1 MKRIADYYFPLVLVP
16 NSGNNNNTT
25 TTNNNNL
32 AFTSKSVFEF
42 TILNPSKLSKP
53 LYTPPFATAN
63 HMFWQLR
70 FDPKFIEGNDEY
82 CSVFL
87 GAIPSPQEADNTTA
101 AWAKRSLLSARLF
114 LKNPISHVEI
124 DKYSMTMNNYSAK
137 EHTWGRRKFCKKSA
151 LSHDS
156 VILGVEFDKA
166 EIGLSRHTATL
177 PGEIIPKDL
186 LEAWQS
192 QLTEPQIADVE
203 FNVDGHTIY
212 ANSAILAKRSEYFQR
227 MFGGKWSESTATSSL
242 SKINDSQTS
251 ETPSSSTIV
260 HFGQESARIMAIAAH
275 DVDDPIIINH
285 DSKKPHHH
293 THHHH
298 HHIIQ
303 QQQQQQQPL
312 KAGADLLLE
321 KVNHHRFKIE
331 VTDFHH
337 VTFLEMLKFLY
348 TNKVTFNNANDS
360 HTSSLEM
367 FRVADKY
374 LIEDL
379 RQRAKTRIFDEL
391 SISNAAETLFGTDWT
406 YPELKDYILKFLVKH
421 FREVKQTEGFKNITS
436 NSAMYPTFPET
447 ITEILELL
455 EPNPNVV
462 NLDL

>member
-1 MKRIADYYFPLVLVP
+1 MSNV
-16 NSGNNNNTT
+16 
-25 TTNNNNL
+25 

-42 TILNPSKLSKP
+42 TILNPSKLLKP

-70 FDPKFIEGNDEY
+70 FDPKFVEGNDEY

-124 DKYSMTMNNYSAK
+124 DKYAMTMNNYSAK

-151 LSHDS
+151 LAHES

-166 EIGLSRHTATL
+166 EIGLARHIATL
-177 PGEIIPKDL
+177 PGEPVPKDL

-192 QLTEPQIADVE
+192 QLTEPQIVDVE
-203 FNVDGHTIY
+203 FNVDGQTIY
-212 ANSAILAKRSEYFQR
+212 ANSQILAKRSEYFQR
-227 MFGGKWSESTATSSL
+227 MFGGKWSETTLAL
-242 SKINDSQTS
+242 SKPDSQTS
-251 ETPSSSTIV
+251 ETPSPLIQFERTATHEDFTPTMSMEMHQLSNTADSS
-260 HFGQESARIMAIAAH
+260 
-275 DVDDPIIINH
+275 
-285 DSKKPHHH
+285 
-293 THHHH
+293 
-298 HHIIQ
+298 
-303 QQQQQQQPL
+303 
-312 KAGADLLLE
+312 LE
-321 KVNHHRFKIE
+321 KVPQVINHHRFRID

-337 VTFLEMLKFLY
+337 TTFLEMLKFLY
-348 TNKVTFNNANDS
+348 TNKVTFNNLPES
-360 HTSSLEM
+360 HTSSFEM

-406 YPELKDYILKFLVKH
+406 YPELKDHILKFLVKH
-421 FREVKQTEGFKNITS
+421 FREVRTTEGFKNITA
-436 NSAMYPTFPET
+436 NSVNYPTFHEVF
-447 ITEILELL
+447 TEILELL
-455 EPNPNVV
+455 EPSSSIL
-462 NLDL
+462 NLDI

>member
-1 MKRIADYYFPLVLVP
+1 M
-16 NSGNNNNTT
+16 SS
-25 TTNNNNL
+25 NL

-275 DVDDPIIINH
+275 DV
-285 DSKKPHHH
+285 
-293 THHHH
+293 
-298 HHIIQ
+298 
-303 QQQQQQQPL
+303 
-312 KAGADLLLE
+312 
-321 KVNHHRFKIE
+321 
-331 VTDFHH
+331 TDFHYT
-337 VTFLEMLKFLY
+337 TFLEMLKFLY
-348 TNKVTFNNANDS
+348 TNKVTFNNAADS

-391 SISNAAETLFGTDWT
+391 SISNAAETLFGTDWS

-421 FREVKQTEGFKNITS
+421 FREVRQTEGFKNITA
-436 NSAMYPTFPET
+436 NSAAYPTFHET
-447 ITEILELL
+447 ITEIFELL
-455 EPNPNVV
+455 EPNSNVV